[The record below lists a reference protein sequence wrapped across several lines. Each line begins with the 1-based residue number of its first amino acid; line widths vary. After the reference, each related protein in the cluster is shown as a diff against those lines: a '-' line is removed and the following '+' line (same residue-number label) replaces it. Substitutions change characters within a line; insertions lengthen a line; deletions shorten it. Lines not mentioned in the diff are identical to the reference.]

1 MKTVLLLGGPAAGQ
15 RVEVHGA
22 MRSVFAQVTQT
33 HSELYNVVPM
43 CSHGEVHWFG
53 VLDGADPLALLIAG
67 YAPAEAPRPV
77 IDEQKALDEFIAR
90 AGFTY
95 GWKNLE
101 SWARRM
107 AEQAVA
113 ELGMVRP

>member
-1 MKTVLLLGGPAAGQ
+1 MINVLLLGGPADGQ
-15 RVEVHGA
+15 RREVHGV
-22 MRSVFAQVTQT
+22 MRSCYAGPDDNMALYQVVA
-33 HSELYNVVPM
+33 L

-67 YAPAEAPRPV
+67 YGVSRRVPACTS
-77 IDEQKALDEFIAR
+77 EQEELDAFIVR
-90 AGFTY
+90 AGFSY

-107 AEQAVA
+107 AEQAVK
-113 ELGMVRP
+113 ELTGLS